1 MINFTVGPV
10 QSSDEVCR
18 QGAQQVPYFRT
29 AEFSEVMKDN
39 ASLMME
45 FANAPKDSKCVFMTC
60 SSTGSMEAVVMNCFD
75 ENDKVLVIVGGT
87 FGDRFAKICE
97 IHRIPY
103 TALTLNHGQKLTA
116 EMLEKYDSCG
126 YTGLLVNIDETSTGV
141 LYDSEMVGNFCKK
154 NHMLYVCDCV
164 SAFLADKFD
173 MQSCGADIM
182 ITGSQKALACPP
194 GISVIILSPKAI
206 ERVENSKVR
215 TMYLNLADA
224 LKNAERGQT
233 PFTPAVGILL
243 QINTRLHEI
252 KNAGGVSSE
261 VERVKALADYFRNSI
276 NDLPLEIISESL
288 PNGVTPL
295 HPIKNNAKEIFSI
308 LKDEYHIWVC
318 PNGGDMADSVF
329 RVGHLGNLTIADYD
343 QLISAFKELNQKGIL

>member
-1 MINFTVGPV
+1 
-10 QSSDEVCR
+10 
-18 QGAQQVPYFRT
+18 
-29 AEFSEVMKDN
+29 MKDN
-39 ASLMME
+39 ASLMLE
-45 FANAPKDSKCVFMTC
+45 FAHAPKGSKCVFMTC
-60 SSTGSMEAVVMNCFD
+60 SSTGSMEATVMNCFD

-97 IHRIPY
+97 MHRIPY
-103 TALTLNHGQKLTA
+103 TALTLRHGQKLTT

-141 LYDSEMVGNFCKK
+141 LYDSEMLGNFCKK

-194 GISVIILSPKAI
+194 GISIILLSSKVI

-215 TMYLNLADA
+215 TMYFNLADA

-233 PFTPAVGILL
+233 PFTPAVGTLL
-243 QINTRLHEI
+243 QINTRLHQI
-252 KNAGGVSSE
+252 KDAGGVDSE
-261 VERVKALADYFRNSI
+261 VERVKKLASYFRDHI
-276 NDLPLEIISESL
+276 KDLTLEIVSESL

-295 HPIKNNAKEIFSI
+295 HPLKNNAKEIFQI
-308 LKDEYHIWVC
+308 LKDEYHIWIC
-318 PNGGDMADSVF
+318 PNGGEMADSVF
-329 RVGHLGNLTIADYD
+329 RVGHLGNLTTADYD
-343 QLISAFKELNQKGIL
+343 QLISAFHQLQQKGIL